1 MSDVL
6 VTVLV
11 PAKDE
16 AQWIDGCLAS
26 VAAQDYPHHL
36 LEVIVVVDAQTVD
49 PTERDARAALAH
61 SDYFH
66 AEVVC
71 HHSGGTPTN
80 LNAGLARAQGEI
92 VCRVDARSRIPTH

>member
-6 VTVLV
+6 VTVLI

-16 AQWIDGCLAS
+16 APWIGACLAS

-36 LEVIVVVDAQTVD
+36 LEVIVVVDGVT
-49 PTERDARAALAH
+49 TDATAHSASTALAH

-66 AEVVC
+66 AEVVR
-71 HHSGGTPTN
+71 HASAGTPAASTSFRSQTTGTFP
-80 LNAGLARAQGEI
+80 AG
-92 VCRVDARSRIPTH
+92 SRPQ